1 MGLEDQIN
9 RVDLAGTVT
18 PQVIDGRLVLYHL
31 ESNTAYLI
39 DMEATHRIKYEL
51 TERLR
56 GMEAIFSPAGS
67 YVRRD
72 RRPCAT

>member
-1 MGLEDQIN
+1 MTVNNQI
-9 RVDLAGTVT
+9 RCVDLAGTVT
-18 PQVIDGRLVLYHL
+18 PQVIDGRLVLYHM
-31 ESNTAYLI
+31 ESDTAYLI

-51 TERLR
+51 MERLR

-67 YVRRD
+67 YVRRE